1 MGGMRAASIGRDWS
15 VLPGY
20 SQAQTSARLATQAP
34 NSATDRAMGRHW
46 PQEVCEIVRV
56 MAGLIG
62 RF

>member
-20 SQAQTSARLATQAP
+20 SQAQTSARLATHAP
-34 NSATDRAMGRHW
+34 NSATDSATGRRS
-46 PQEVCEIVRV
+46 QEVCRIVRV